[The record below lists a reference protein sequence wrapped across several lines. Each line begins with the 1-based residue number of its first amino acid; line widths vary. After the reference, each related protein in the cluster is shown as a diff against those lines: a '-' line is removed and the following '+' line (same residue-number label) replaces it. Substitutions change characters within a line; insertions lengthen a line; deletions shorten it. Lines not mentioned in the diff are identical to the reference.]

1 VQNFKIQWKICL
13 NLAFVLVLFG
23 CTINET
29 QYIRADTSMRAVAVP
44 KGINLFFNN
53 IPTDTTWVYIEY
65 YDWGGKDNPIDYYE
79 GTTNFAYIQDAQE
92 IERIKETQTLTLPF
106 VKAGRKYKICAVFF
120 LTKEGETQTQD
131 NMPIILE
138 TECIADNGIFFN
150 GNINL
155 YINDTQTGVSLSS
168 KPQFTSEVQFAPVD
182 ISYRMTLLYSMS
194 ENGFATIS
202 YSDTILGSN
211 LFSDGLT
218 WDFEP
223 KMADYVKQGSQ
234 IKSGVNYPSYFTA
247 RSNVIYDNITWSVEI
262 AKSKEFNYS
271 Y

>member
-13 NLAFVLVLFG
+13 FLAFVLVLFG

-44 KGINLFFNN
+44 KGINLFLNN

-79 GTTNFAYIQDAQE
+79 GTTNFAYIRDTQE
-92 IERIKETQTLTLPF
+92 IERIKETHILLLPF
-106 VKAGRKYKICAVFF
+106 VQAGRMYKIHTVFF

-131 NMPIILE
+131 NMPILLE
-138 TECIADNGIFFN
+138 AECIADNGIFFN

-155 YINDTQTGVSLSS
+155 NINDTQTSVALSS

-223 KMADYVKQGSQ
+223 EMADYLKEGSQ

>member
-1 VQNFKIQWKICL
+1 VQNLKIQWKICL
-13 NLAFVLVLFG
+13 NIVFIFIFFS

-29 QYIRADTSMRAVAVP
+29 KYIRADTSMRAVAVH
-44 KGINLFFNN
+44 KGINLHFNN
-53 IPTDTTWVYIEY
+53 IPTDTTRVYIEY

-79 GTTNFAYIQDAQE
+79 GTTNYAYIRDTQE

-106 VKAGRKYKICAVFF
+106 VKAGRKYKICTVFF

-131 NMPIILE
+131 NMPILLE
-138 TECIADNGIFFN
+138 TECIADNGIFLQEYM
-150 GNINL
+150 NL
-155 YINDTQTGVSLSS
+155 NLNDTQTSVALSS
-168 KPQFTSEVQFAPVD
+168 KLQFSSEVQFASVD

-223 KMADYVKQGSQ
+223 
-234 IKSGVNYPSYFTA
+234 IWL
-247 RSNVIYDNITWSVEI
+247 II
-262 AKSKEFNYS
+262 
-271 Y
+271 